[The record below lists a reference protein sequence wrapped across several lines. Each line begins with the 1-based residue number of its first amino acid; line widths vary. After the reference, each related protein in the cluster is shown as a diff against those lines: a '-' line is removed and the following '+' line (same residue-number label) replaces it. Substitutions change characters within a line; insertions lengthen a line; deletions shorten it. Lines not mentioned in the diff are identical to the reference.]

1 MEQSVKYYR
10 NPDEPI
16 SLEDLK
22 SFLWG
27 AATRLRGQIDAAGYK
42 EYIFPLLFFKRIS
55 DVYDEQFE
63 GYVCEGGI
71 EYANAQAQELVIRIP
86 DGAHWRD
93 VRECTENVGQRLVEA
108 FIAIEQANPGEHADG
123 RVIGGLEGIF
133 GPKDGW
139 TNKAKM
145 PDHIITSLI
154 EDFSRYNLSLKA
166 CPADEMGQAYEY
178 LVGKFADDAGNTA
191 QEFYTNRTVVDLM
204 AEILQPRPGES
215 IYDPTCGSGGML
227 VKCLDFLR
235 KKGEPWQGVK
245 VFGQEINAL
254 TSAIARMNLYLNG
267 VEDFSIAKGDTLETP
282 MFFDG
287 SKIRSFDIVLANPPY
302 SIKQWNRDAF
312 MNDKWGR
319 NMWGAPIQA
328 RADYAFIQHIISSM
342 DKGTGR
348 SATLLPHGVL
358 NREEDK
364 EIRKKHVESDTI
376 DAIIGLGRNL
386 FYNSGLESFIF
397 ICSNCKPKNRKGKIL
412 FIEAEKCTHK
422 SGKQAYLFPED
433 INRIVEAYR
442 SDEDIPGFSKHVSTE
457 DILLNEGNLNIKS
470 YVKSID
476 SHESLTLEDSLDK
489 YIEHQN
495 ILSDTLSE
503 LCFVDSEMPKLSSPN
518 LMYKESNNWARV
530 RLSDVAEEYSVRI
543 DNPSLSEYD
552 FYIGSDCIGQ
562 YDFRIHKRS
571 DASTITSAQKLFKE
585 GDYLLVRRSL
595 YGSDF
600 RERAPRADFDGVCSA
615 DILTIREKKG
625 VIADGFLIYV
635 LYQKSLWDFIVSN
648 SNGGLT
654 RRIKWKQLADYEF
667 DLPPIEEQRI
677 LADKLWAA
685 YRLKESYKKLLTA
698 TQEMVK
704 SQFIEMFGDQNTN
717 DKGWSESLVKDEFKL
732 SMGKTPARNNPECWD
747 NGNHKWVS
755 ISDMSS
761 YARYTGDTSEYITD
775 YAIADSGI
783 KPVPKG
789 TIIMS
794 FKLSIGRTA
803 ITSEDIYTNEAIM
816 AFADFDEKK
825 FNIDFLHFLIANK
838 NWLLGAKQAVKG
850 QTLNKESIGNAK
862 IIIPPIEMQEQFASI
877 YNQADKSE
885 FVGFKSQFIEMFG
898 NPVANNKGWS
908 TMALKQVA
916 PEEPSRERQTGT
928 VWILNLDMIES
939 HTGKII
945 DKVYDEDTN
954 LLSVAPFDEGNVLY
968 SKLRPYLNKVVI
980 PKGKG
985 YATTELVPLRPNQEY
1000 LNLTFFSHLL
1010 RGDDFVTY
1018 ANTISSG
1025 TKMPRMPLNDLRNF
1039 QCILPP
1045 MEEQLKFEK
1054 VAEQADKSEFELR
1067 KSIEAIDQ
1075 VIKSLIN
1082 N

>member
-1 MEQSVKYYR
+1 M
-10 NPDEPI
+10 
-16 SLEDLK
+16 
-22 SFLWG
+22 
-27 AATRLRGQIDAAGYK
+27 
-42 EYIFPLLFFKRIS
+42 
-55 DVYDEQFE
+55 
-63 GYVCEGGI
+63 
-71 EYANAQAQELVIRIP
+71 
-86 DGAHWRD
+86 
-93 VRECTENVGQRLVEA
+93 
-108 FIAIEQANPGEHADG
+108 
-123 RVIGGLEGIF
+123 IGGLEGIF

-342 DKGTGR
+342 DKETGR

-503 LCFVDSEMPKLSSPN
+503 LCFVDSEMPKFSSPN
-518 LMYKESNNWARV
+518 WMYKESNNWARV
-530 RLSDVAEEYSVRI
+530 KLSDVAEEYSVRI

-685 YRLKESYKKLLTA
+685 YRLKEAYKKLLTA

-704 SQFIEMFGDQNTN
+704 SQFIEMYKDL
-717 DKGWSESLVKDEFKL
+717 LVNGKIEDLVDRKIASVKKSYHDSDE
-732 SMGKTPARNNPECWD
+732 
-747 NGNHKWVS
+747 
-755 ISDMSS
+755 I
-761 YARYTGDTSEYITD
+761 EYIDISSIDNISNTIVETTKYEVSNAPSRAQQCVKKGD
-775 YAIADSGI
+775 ILVSTVRPINRNIAVVTRGLHNLVASTGFC
-783 KPVPKG
+783 VLRPKEEYREYL
-789 TIIMS
+789 
-794 FKLSIGRTA
+794 LSIVKSDA
-803 ITSEDIYTNEAIM
+803 YTEHMCDKASGG
-816 AFADFDEKK
+816 
-825 FNIDFLHFLIANK
+825 LYP
-838 NWLLGAKQAVKG
+838 AVNNG
-850 QTLNKESIGNAK
+850 DVFSYGIHIPNKELAQKVSTIHH
-862 IIIPPIEMQEQFASI
+862 
-877 YNQADKSE
+877 QADKSE
-885 FVGFKSQFIEMFG
+885 YY
-898 NPVANNKGWS
+898 N
-908 TMALKQVA
+908 
-916 PEEPSRERQTGT
+916 
-928 VWILNLDMIES
+928 
-939 HTGKII
+939 
-945 DKVYDEDTN
+945 
-954 LLSVAPFDEGNVLY
+954 
-968 SKLRPYLNKVVI
+968 
-980 PKGKG
+980 
-985 YATTELVPLRPNQEY
+985 
-1000 LNLTFFSHLL
+1000 
-1010 RGDDFVTY
+1010 
-1018 ANTISSG
+1018 
-1025 TKMPRMPLNDLRNF
+1025 
-1039 QCILPP
+1039 
-1045 MEEQLKFEK
+1045 
-1054 VAEQADKSEFELR
+1054 
-1067 KSIEAIDQ
+1067 
-1075 VIKSLIN
+1075 
-1082 N
+1082 